1 MYQNQSVA
9 VVVPC
14 FNEEKAIVKVIETMP
29 DFVDAIYVIDDASS
43 DKSVEN
49 AKATKDP
56 RLRVIKHENNMGV
69 GRAIA
74 TGYQYALGNGSD
86 IVAVMAGDGQMNPE
100 DLESVILPIA
110 EDAVDYCKGNRFF
123 HSTPLSEIPRHRLFG
138 NVVLSALTKIVSGY
152 WHVSDSQCGYT
163 AINRTALEVIDW
175 DKLYPRYG
183 CPNDILVLLN
193 IAEMRVG
200 EVAVEPVYGSN
211 WSSSMRPTKV
221 FAPILWLLLR
231 GYLTRC
237 LYRYVIKNG
246 HPLIFYLGVSAI
258 VFFSFLILSGY
269 GLATWVMTGVIPKV
283 ATFIAGFMAVIST
296 QLILAALS
304 LDYEIN
310 QTLCVNLKRFPKL
323 KNRS

>member
-1 MYQNQSVA
+1 MYLNQKIA

-14 FNEEKAIVKVIETMP
+14 FNEEGAISNVITTMP
-29 DFVDAIYVIDDASS
+29 HFVDAIYVIDDVST
-43 DKSVEN
+43 DNSVEN
-49 AKATKDP
+49 AKATNDP
-56 RLRVIKHENNMGV
+56 RLEIIVHEKNSGV

-74 TGYQYALGNGSD
+74 TGYQCALEKHFD
-86 IVAVMAGDGQMNPE
+86 IAVIMAGDGQMNPD
-100 DLESVILPIA
+100 DLEDVILPVA
-110 EDAVDYCKGNRFF
+110 EGVVDYCKGNRFF

-163 AINRTALEVIDW
+163 AINRTSLKAIDW

-183 CPNDILVLLN
+183 CPNDILVHLN

-211 WSSSMRPTKV
+211 WSSKMRPSKV

-231 GYLTRC
+231 RYVKRC
-237 LYRYVIKNG
+237 LYRYAINNG

-258 VFFSFLILSGY
+258 VFSAFLILSGY
-269 GLATWVMTGVIPKV
+269 GVVIWAMTGVIPKV
-283 ATFIAGFMAVIST
+283 ATFIAGFMAVIGT
-296 QLILAALS
+296 QLMLAALS

-310 QTLCVNLKRFPKL
+310 QPLCIDLKQWPKL
-323 KNRS
+323 KR